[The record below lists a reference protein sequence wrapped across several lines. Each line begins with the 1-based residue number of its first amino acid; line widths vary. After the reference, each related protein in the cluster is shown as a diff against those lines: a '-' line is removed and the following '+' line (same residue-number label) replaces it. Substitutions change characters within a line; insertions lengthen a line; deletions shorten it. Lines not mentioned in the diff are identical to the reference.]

1 DLDGTVTELDATLC
15 ARAEHGID
23 TLTPEQRYVSDL
35 NCDGNTDIFDAL
47 LILRRLQGHIP
58 DNP

>member
-35 NCDGNTDIFDAL
+35 NCDGEVDTFDAL
-47 LILRRLQGHIP
+47 LILRRLEGHISG
-58 DNP
+58 NR